1 MLRLST
7 SDGYVT
13 FAVLLTVAL
22 LAAIVSSLVSVSR
35 PALGLV
41 RIGADEVAAEG
52 LLQGGVDTAAYLLF
66 DAQQPM
72 STVDGMSLRRDTGSI
87 RINVSDEA
95 GRIDINAAK
104 TELLAGL
111 FAAVGGKS
119 MSPEAFASRVDDW
132 RDQDDEVSP
141 DGAEADEYDSARL
154 SYGPPNGPFR
164 STDELRF
171 ILGLSRADYA
181 ALKPFVTTYSGEGT
195 VDPLSASETALQ
207 AIPGFDSDSVKLI
220 LTSRRQGLD
229 RDAIKAL
236 LQQGAEFLSTG
247 DSSVYRVGV
256 QVQLTDG
263 FTDAAESVIIAPQ
276 RGGSAGYNVVAWS
289 RLR

>member
-1 MLRLST
+1 
-7 SDGYVT
+7 VT

-72 STVDGMSLRRDTGSI
+72 GTVDGLSLGRDTGTI
-87 RINVSDEA
+87 RIDVSDEA

-111 FAAVGGKS
+111 FEAVGGES

-132 RDQDDEVSP
+132 RDQDDEASP
-141 DGAEADEYDSARL
+141 DGAEADEYDSAHL
-154 SYGPPNGPFR
+154 SYVPPNRPFR

-181 ALKPFVTTYSGEGT
+181 ALEPFVTTFSGAGT
-195 VDPLSASETALQ
+195 VDPLSASETALE
-207 AIPGFDSDSVKLI
+207 AIPGFDRDSVKLI

-263 FTDAAESVIIAPQ
+263 FTDAAESVIVASQ
-276 RGGSAGYNVVAWS
+276 RGESAGYSVVAWS